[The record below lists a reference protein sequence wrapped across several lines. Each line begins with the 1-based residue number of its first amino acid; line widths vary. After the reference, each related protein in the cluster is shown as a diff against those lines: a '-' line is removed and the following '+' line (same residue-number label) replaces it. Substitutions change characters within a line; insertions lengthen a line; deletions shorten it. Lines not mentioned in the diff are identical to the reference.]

1 MIIIMQINKF
11 SLLGENLKEKQQK
24 AVEVFQWCN
33 ESSCFLFNL
42 ISL

>member
-24 AVEVFQWCN
+24 EQLKCFSGVMSHLVF
-33 ESSCFLFNL
+33 FLT
-42 ISL
+42 